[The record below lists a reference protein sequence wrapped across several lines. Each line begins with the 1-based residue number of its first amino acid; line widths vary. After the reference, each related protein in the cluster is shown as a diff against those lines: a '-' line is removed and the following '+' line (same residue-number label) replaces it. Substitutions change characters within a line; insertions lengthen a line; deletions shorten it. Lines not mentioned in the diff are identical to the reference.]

1 MQYVGG
7 TWKVFAV
14 KMSHHCAW
22 DKIFQAFPPYYI
34 LYMMALAKASAYHGK
49 IHGHYHMHVMP
60 TLYIT
65 RVRKFATT
73 LKQALI
79 CSLGIIS
86 EMLLCLQQYVK
97 TKGISIKHLS
107 QPVTWLKKSTQNPV
121 TTTVNIIYNN
131 VTLNALN
138 NYNEQSNTTQMKN
151 LHTIS
156 IQVIINSTQKKQF
169 NYIKQTYN

>member
-14 KMSHHCAW
+14 KMSCYCAW
-22 DKIFQAFPPYYI
+22 DKISQAFPPYYI

-49 IHGHYHMHVMP
+49 IHDHYVPHVMP

-65 RVRKFATT
+65 RVRKFAII

-79 CSLGIIS
+79 CSLGIIP
-86 EMLLCLQQYVK
+86 ETLLCLQQYVK
-97 TKGISIKHLS
+97 TKGISIKHLIPIS
-107 QPVTWLKKSTQNPV
+107 NVVKKNTQNSV
-121 TTTVNIIYNN
+121 TITVNIIYN

-156 IQVIINSTQKKQF
+156 IQVMINSTQKKQF
-169 NYIKQTYN
+169 NYITQTYN